1 MLETSFTPYVCLSV
15 CVCVVT
21 VSGAGGN
28 LNDLTWPC
36 LGGCAVLLDSAGEA
50 AEKAEASASALRAIS
65 TVAPGPS
72 TPVGPRGQSVNTR
85 ASTLPPH
92 LQPLHPRDLRPPSCT
107 PRLPGS
113 LPARELLPPSPFPLR
128 LHVPRI
134 DPLLPQAKRSSSR
147 SRTWPSGSAA
157 AAHNQSRGTVTG
169 DPHPLIPSSEFHSPH
184 SCSLPL
190 TLPNR
195 PGSQSRLSPGR
206 AGGRR
211 V

>member
-1 MLETSFTPYVCLSV
+1 M
-15 CVCVVT
+15 
-21 VSGAGGN
+21 
-28 LNDLTWPC
+28 
-36 LGGCAVLLDSAGEA
+36 LDSAGEA

-72 TPVGPRGQSVNTR
+72 TPVGPRGHSVNTR